1 MSIIVN
7 NLDARLAARIRAE
20 RESRDWSIA
29 DLAER
34 SGVSKA
40 MISKIERAEASPTAA
55 LLGKLSGAFG
65 LTLSTLLSRAERSG
79 GRLVRK
85 GDQPSWE
92 DPATGFRRKAV
103 SPAGARTIELV
114 HGELPPGAKI
124 AYPAAAFTFI
134 DQQIL
139 ALTGTLTFIEGAN
152 QHELRAGDC
161 LALGSPSDCEFENRG
176 RTACTYL
183 VIVARRE

>member
-1 MSIIVN
+1 VTIIVN
-7 NLDARLAARIRAE
+7 NLDARLAARIRTE

-34 SGVSKA
+34 SSVSKA
-40 MISKIERAEASPTAA
+40 MISKIERAEASPTAS

-65 LTLSTLLSRAERSG
+65 LTLSTLLARAEQSG
-79 GRLVRK
+79 GRLARK
-85 GDQPSWE
+85 GDQPGWE
-92 DPATGFRRKAV
+92 DPATGFRRKTV
-103 SPAGARTIELV
+103 SPPGAKTIELV
-114 HGELPPGAKI
+114 HGELPPGVKI

-139 ALTGTLTFIEGAN
+139 SLTGTLTFIEGAN
-152 QHELRAGDC
+152 QHDLSAGDC
-161 LALGSPSDCEFENRG
+161 LALGPPCDCTFENRSQ
-176 RTACTYL
+176 TACTYL

>member
-1 MSIIVN
+1 MTIIVN
-7 NLDARLAARIRAE
+7 SLDARLAARIRTE

-34 SGVSKA
+34 SSVSKA
-40 MISKIERAEASPTAA
+40 MISKIERAEASPTAS

-65 LTLSTLLSRAERSG
+65 LTLSTLLARAEQSG
-79 GRLVRK
+79 GRLARK
-85 GDQPSWE
+85 GDQPGWE

-103 SPAGARTIELV
+103 SPAGAKTVEIVLANCLW
-114 HGELPPGAKI
+114 GKI

-152 QHELRAGDC
+152 QHDLSAGDC
-161 LALGSPSDCEFENRG
+161 LALGPPCDCTFENRSQ
-176 RTACTYL
+176 TACTYL